1 MNDSYSYSCMSIVIP
16 LTLEV
21 LGDTPTGMSV
31 IDSSPVPLK
40 WILLVT
46 VGIALVAFI
55 WRKRDS
61 FIYHQT

>member
-1 MNDSYSYSCMSIVIP
+1 MSIVIP

-46 VGIALVAFI
+46 VGIALVVFI